1 MAALEIPFI
10 VIIMNVMIISRLDS
24 DSDSDSCRRKVWHG
38 SANTTRSDD
47 NPDYGWLLLLQFESC
62 SIKRH
67 LSVQLQTQIC
77 SCIFA
82 PYSDAELNFC
92 RERERGR
99 GSLQRRQNSTFQ
111 RPECPV
117 VFAAA
122 NERDVM
128 P

>member
-24 DSDSDSCRRKVWHG
+24 DSDSDSCRRKVWHS
-38 SANTTRSDD
+38 SANTTRSDGD
-47 NPDYGWLLLLQFESC
+47 PDYGWLLLLQFESC

-77 SCIFA
+77 SCVFA

-92 RERERGR
+92 RERER
-99 GSLQRRQNSTFQ
+99 
-111 RPECPV
+111 
-117 VFAAA
+117 
-122 NERDVM
+122 ER
-128 P
+128 